1 MFIERLEVIA
11 APGLITNCYILADET
26 TREAMVL
33 DPGGSPDELLRRID
47 VLNIIVKRIV
57 NTHGHFDHIGANQ
70 AVAEVVCAPIAAHK
84 ADQPLYR
91 MQGGAH
97 FFGLSLP
104 DQAEPTLLLDDG
116 DEISLGSEDF
126 IVLHTPGH
134 SPGSICLWNPT
145 HGVVFDGDL
154 VFRAGVGRTDIPGA
168 DAQVLKK
175 SIREK
180 ILTLPDETILY
191 PGHGPETTVG
201 QERDF
206 LTRFCP
212 ERP

>member
-1 MFIERLEVIA
+1 MFIERVEVIA
-11 APGLITNCYILADET
+11 IPGLITNCYILADEI
-26 TREAMVL
+26 TREAMVI
-33 DPGGSPDELLRRID
+33 DPGGSPDDVLRRID
-47 VLNIIVKRIV
+47 ALDIAVKLIV

-70 AVAEVVCAPIAAHK
+70 AVSEAAGAPIAAHK
-84 ADQPLYR
+84 DDVPMYR
-91 MQGGAH
+91 MKGGAH
-97 FFGLSLP
+97 FFGLSFP

-116 DEISLGSEDF
+116 EEISLGKEHF

-145 HGVVFDGDL
+145 RGVVFDGDL
-154 VFRAGVGRTDIPGA
+154 VFRAGIGRTDIPGGDTPA
-168 DAQVLKK
+168 LKK

-191 PGHGPETTVG
+191 PGHGPQTTVA

-212 ERP
+212 